1 METIYFKNTA
11 DLKRNLKEVEKK
23 LNVKITI
30 KGKEVSIEGEGI
42 TEYEASRVLDAM
54 ASGFSSKVALML
66 KENDLIFKK
75 ISMKDI
81 TNRPDMK
88 TVRARVIGKHGQTKH
103 TIETVSDSYIA
114 IQGNDVSIISSPDTI
129 EEAITA
135 LKNLI
140 RGSKQSNVYH
150 FLESMNTSRKSLPED
165 LGIKSPD
172 EPTKYELKKKREA
185 EKAKRE
191 AEKEE

>member
-11 DLKRNLKEVEKK
+11 DLKRNIKEIEKK

-30 KGKEVSIEGEGI
+30 KNKDVSIEGEGI

-81 TNRPDMK
+81 TKRPDMK

-103 TIETVSDSYIA
+103 TIETVS
-114 IQGNDVSIISSPDTI
+114 
-129 EEAITA
+129 
-135 LKNLI
+135 
-140 RGSKQSNVYH
+140 
-150 FLESMNTSRKSLPED
+150 
-165 LGIKSPD
+165 
-172 EPTKYELKKKREA
+172 
-185 EKAKRE
+185 
-191 AEKEE
+191 